1 VLSRLRHRLTYA
13 NVAATL
19 ALVFAMGGSA
29 VAATHYLITSTKQIS
44 PKVLKE
50 LKKTGAN
57 GAVGPAGAAGP
68 QGPGGTS
75 GTAGANGTNGAPG
88 SPGAKGEPGVTGPQ
102 GLEGQTGP
110 EGPEGGTTAA
120 LKRWRKTVPTPGTT
134 KAAATK
140 VTLAVIG
147 PFTISGHCYEFAEV
161 TVAET
166 YISSS
171 QAGAVA
177 AEPEEGEQIALP
189 LATEVSITPEPAEGE
204 SGEARFKGPNGGL
217 FSAETKS
224 GSLALDGASN
234 EGVYLNGTATPAC
247 YFSGYAV
254 EQS

>member
-1 VLSRLRHRLTYA
+1 VLSRLRAHLTYA

-50 LKKTGAN
+50 LKKPGAN
-57 GAVGPAGAAGP
+57 GAAGPAGAAGP
-68 QGPGGTS
+68 QGA
-75 GTAGANGTNGAPG
+75 AGANGTAGAQGPLG
-88 SPGAKGEPGVTGPQ
+88 VVGATGPKGVPGPQ
-102 GLEGQTGP
+102 GLEGETGP
-110 EGPEGGTTAA
+110 EGPEGGTAAA
-120 LKRWRKTVPTPGTT
+120 LKRWRKTIATPGKT

-147 PFTISGHCYEFAEV
+147 PFTISGHCYEIAEE
-161 TVAET
+161 TIAET

-171 QAGAVA
+171 EAGAVA

-189 LATEVSITPEPAEGE
+189 VSTEVSITPEPAEGE
-204 SGEARFKGPNGGL
+204 PGEAHFKGPNGGL